1 MARAKVWRNE
11 RGEVAV
17 GDCGGRQVCSACSI
31 RQRKEGRKEEGLIEN
46 RKYLPANRVAIVCSA
61 RSTES
66 KELGTTNR

>member
-1 MARAKVWRNE
+1 MFCVLN
-11 RGEVAV
+11 
-17 GDCGGRQVCSACSI
+17 SS
-31 RQRKEGRKEEGLIEN
+31 KEGRREEEGLIEN